1 MIADPEE
8 TLYHAGL
15 IYISNICML
24 YVCMYIKL
32 APKVLHVICQQTW
45 VVTYFV
51 LCIQCILYLEEIPN
65 ISRMALKQRKKR

>member
-1 MIADPEE
+1 M
-8 TLYHAGL
+8 HV
-15 IYISNICML
+15 
-24 YVCMYIKL
+24 VCMYIKL

-65 ISRMALKQRKKR
+65 ISRMALNKERRDKGFVQ